1 VTQAGGPAPGGP
13 VPDPAAG
20 AGAEADRPG
29 AGAPSGDAPLV
40 EQLAEDATAD
50 TGDSLEADEGGDSS
64 HTGTGS
70 DADSD
75 VIEAVEL
82 ARRFEAERDEYLDHL
97 RRLQAEFENFKRR
110 VEAQAADVRDRA
122 AIELVRELLPVLDAC
137 DAAVSHGNEEVAP
150 IRTQLLQT
158 LEKQGLQP
166 VDEAG
171 VPFDPNVHEAVM
183 HEEGEGE
190 SVVAEVMRTGY
201 LWRNNVVRAAMV
213 KVRG

>member
-1 VTQAGGPAPGGP
+1 MSQAGGPAHRGP
-13 VPDPAAG
+13 VPDHAVGVEGESAAPG
-20 AGAEADRPG
+20 PVAGDDPLAD
-29 AGAPSGDAPLV
+29 
-40 EQLAEDATAD
+40 QLAEDAIAD
-50 TGDSLEADEGGDSS
+50 VGESIEADDGGDAP
-64 HTGTGS
+64 TVDTDP

-110 VEAQAADVRDRA
+110 VDAQAEDVRDRA
-122 AIELVRELLPVLDAC
+122 AIGLVRELLPVLDAC

-166 VDEAG
+166 VGEQG
-171 VPFDPNVHEAVM
+171 VPFDPNIHEAVM
-183 HEEGEGE
+183 HEEGDGE

-201 LWRNNVVRAAMV
+201 LWRDNVVRAAMV

>member
-1 VTQAGGPAPGGP
+1 VTHAGGPAPGGP

-20 AGAEADRPG
+20 AGGEAAGPGDGSAGGDDPLEDRFAEG
-29 AGAPSGDAPLV
+29 
-40 EQLAEDATAD
+40 ATAD
-50 TGDSLEADEGGDSS
+50 HGGSPEAGDGAAPPGSVS
-64 HTGTGS
+64 GS

-75 VIEAVEL
+75 VMEAVEL

-110 VEAQAADVRDRA
+110 VDAQSEDVRDRA
-122 AIELVRELLPVLDAC
+122 AIGLVRELLPVLDAC
-137 DAAVSHGNEEVAP
+137 DAAVSHGNDEVAP

-166 VDEAG
+166 VGEEG

>member
-1 VTQAGGPAPGGP
+1 VAGD
-13 VPDPAAG
+13 DPL
-20 AGAEADRPG
+20 AD
-29 AGAPSGDAPLV
+29 
-40 EQLAEDATAD
+40 QLAEDAIAD
-50 TGDSLEADEGGDSS
+50 VGESIEADDGGDAP
-64 HTGTGS
+64 TVDTDP

-110 VEAQAADVRDRA
+110 VDAQAEDVRDRA
-122 AIELVRELLPVLDAC
+122 AIGLVRELLPVLDAC

-166 VDEAG
+166 VGEQG
-171 VPFDPNVHEAVM
+171 VPFDPNIHEAVM
-183 HEEGEGE
+183 HEEGDGE

-201 LWRNNVVRAAMV
+201 LWRDNVVRAAMV